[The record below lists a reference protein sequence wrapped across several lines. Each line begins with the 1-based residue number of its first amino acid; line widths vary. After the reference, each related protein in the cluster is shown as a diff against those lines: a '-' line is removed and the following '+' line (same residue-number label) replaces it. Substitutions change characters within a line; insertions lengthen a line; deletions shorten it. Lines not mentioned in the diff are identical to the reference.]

1 MDAEPEAQTDADTEE
16 ARRKREALKISEHV
30 GKIVSDIRLIATNLR
45 AYAPD
50 HPSVKSS
57 AEQMVKNLDGALEDR
72 DELDVNITMS
82 GMEYRTVPLYDVAE
96 LVKDLVGICQR
107 KKIGRMAFKKGATEE
122 EAISFVNVLWKADK
136 SDVEVEAIA
145 KKLEKLEVTHLAV
158 ERADFEEDELDKL
171 DKEKKEAKPKKGP
184 QIDDPK
190 VLYRTIV
197 ELVKEMTAQASLDAE
212 MDTHNLDAIARDITL
227 FIGENRF
234 SLLPFAS
241 LRRHAPYQYAHPV
254 NVCFLVSTVVSTVV
268 TDSNELP
275 EFVKAA
281 LLYNIGQAF
290 VPDEAILK
298 SSGFTDD
305 EKKAIR
311 RHPLRGAQAVD
322 KIEGLSKV
330 NLVTAFEH
338 HLGHDFS
345 GYPTVKYRWHQSF
358 LTSLIVAADRYDTL
372 TTKRGDTAALC
383 PGEALQQMEKEVG
396 TTLDPAA
403 FTAIAAVL
411 GQYPLGSLVE
421 LNTSEMA
428 VVTSKGSG
436 NGALGVR
443 VIADKES
450 RLLDKPERC
459 EVPVAET
466 ADAPRFIRRAID
478 ANSVPVKVVRY
489 L

>member
-1 MDAEPEAQTDADTEE
+1 MDAEPEAQTGADSED
-16 ARRKREALKISEHV
+16 ARRKREALEISEHV

-50 HPSVKSS
+50 HPSVKAS
-57 AEQMVKNLDGALEDR
+57 AEQMVQNLDGALEDR

-96 LVKDLVGICQR
+96 LVKDIVGICQR
-107 KKIGRMAFKKGATEE
+107 KKIGRMAFKKGVTEE

-145 KKLEKLEVTHLAV
+145 KKLEKLEVTHLVV
-158 ERADFEEDELDKL
+158 ERGDFEEDELDKL
-171 DKEKKEAKPKKGP
+171 DKEKEKKPKKGP

-197 ELVKEMTAQASLDAE
+197 ELVKEMTAQASLEAE
-212 MDTHNLDAIARDITL
+212 MDAQNLQAIARDVAL
-227 FIGENRF
+227 FIGQDRF

-254 NVCFLVSTVVSTVV
+254 NVCLLVSTVASTVV
-268 TDSNELP
+268 TEASELP
-275 EFVKAA
+275 EFVMAA
-281 LLYNIGQAF
+281 LLYNLGEAF

-322 KIEGLSKV
+322 RIEGLSKL
-330 NLVTAFEH
+330 NLVTTFEH
-338 HLGHDFS
+338 HFGHDFS
-345 GYPTVKYRWHQSF
+345 GYPTVKYRWHQNF

-372 TTKRGDTAALC
+372 TTKRGEHAALC
-383 PGEALQQMEKEVG
+383 PGDALQKMEQEVG
-396 TTLDPAA
+396 TTLDAAA
-403 FTAIAAVL
+403 FNATAAVL
-411 GQYPLGSLVE
+411 GPYPLGSLVE
-421 LNTSEMA
+421 LNTAEMA
-428 VVTSKGSG
+428 VVTAKGSK
-436 NGALGVR
+436 NDILGVR
-443 VIADKES
+443 VFADKEK
-450 RLLDKPERC
+450 RILDKPERC

-466 ADAPRFIRRAID
+466 ADAPRFISRAID

>member
-1 MDAEPEAQTDADTEE
+1 MDAEPEAQTGADTEE
-16 ARRKREALKISEHV
+16 ARRKREALEISEHV
-30 GKIVSDIRLIATNLR
+30 GKIVSDIRLIATSLR

-50 HPSVKSS
+50 HPSVKAS
-57 AEQMVKNLDGALEDR
+57 AEQMVKNLDGVLKDR

-96 LVKDLVGICQR
+96 LVQDLVGICQR
-107 KKIGRMAFKKGATEE
+107 KKIGRMVFKKGATEE

-145 KKLEKLEVTHLAV
+145 KKLQKLEVTHLEV
-158 ERADFEEDELDKL
+158 ERGELEEDELDKL
-171 DKEKKEAKPKKGP
+171 DKDKKEKPKKGP

-197 ELVKEMTAQASLDAE
+197 EMVKEITAQASLDAE
-212 MDTHNLDAIARDITL
+212 MDTHNLDAITRDIAL
-227 FIGENRF
+227 FIEADRF

-254 NVCFLVSTVVSTVV
+254 NVCFIVSTVVSTVV
-268 TDSNELP
+268 TESSELP
-275 EFVKAA
+275 EFVKGA
-281 LLYNIGQAF
+281 LLYNIGEAF

-322 KIEGLSKV
+322 KIEGLSKM

-345 GYPTVKYRWHQSF
+345 GYPTVKYRWHRNF
-358 LTSLIVAADRYDTL
+358 LTSLIVVADRYDTL

-403 FTAIAAVL
+403 FTAIASLL

-428 VVTSKGSG
+428 VVTAKGSK
-436 NGALGVR
+436 NDTLGVR

-459 EVPVAET
+459 EVPAAET

-478 ANSVPVKVVRY
+478 ANRVPVKVVRY